1 MPRCKPMTGMNTPSG
16 LKARMITWHANT
28 SDTKSND
35 TRQTRTNIYPHG
47 PPRLKAGPD
56 TQLLSQSEG
65 PVGLPLPRLPPMGI
79 HKEEH
84 LLFLFIEVYQCPKNK
99 KKCD

>member
-1 MPRCKPMTGMNTPSG
+1 MPGCEPMTGMNTPSG

-28 SDTKSND
+28 PDTQSND
-35 TRQTRTNIYPHG
+35 TRQTRTNYLPTRST
-47 PPRLKAGPD
+47 PPQAGPD

-65 PVGLPLPRLPPMGI
+65 PVGLPLPRLPPVGI

-84 LLFLFIEVYQCPKNK
+84 LLFLFTEVYQCAKNK